1 MTRPRTVVTRIVV
14 AVSLCAALLV
24 AVLFL
29 FSGKRPTNILTSTAF
44 VPKQSLVVGSTVSL
58 ATQVQD
64 MRGKTVTLAGRKIL
78 VFSDKS
84 CGSCLYLTFPI
95 IEWVQKFKDTCF
107 YYIEKTDQIPL
118 IDGELQSYQNFH
130 IISDSN
136 SHISQSFGEPS
147 TPSVFFLDA
156 DNKVVWKNTGCVMTD
171 YARYEQRIKEF
182 SEGRSTF
189 DDYQENINVGKP
201 FPKIAH
207 NSNGVTVVLPDD
219 SLGKPT
225 LMFFLFSSSKSSKDI
240 LDDIPSSI
248 TDDAKIN
255 KVFVFAGI
263 TDETVKRNVDF
274 AKHFALREVEFE
286 AQQSFSSSRVD
297 LTYVLNRT
305 RSFKSTTVIEDDLF
319 EISNRIALVGGPYM
333 CILDAEGDVLSI
345 NGVRLNTPEEYA
357 DLFRECA
364 KILEE
369 RR

>member
-64 MRGKTVTLAGRKIL
+64 MRCKTVTLAGRKIF

-156 DNKVVWKNTGCVMTD
+156 DNNVVWKNTVCVMTD